1 MIEHVGLAHTEA
13 ELAALIDIGWHR
25 IAPDQ
30 LTLELTPTPPAV
42 PGLPR
47 ASVPQSAL
55 TRWWSPSARPRCET
69 FCTGHIPAWGCVR
82 RSRVIGPSSRWFWR
96 V

>member
-13 ELAALIDIGWHR
+13 ELAALIEIGWHR

-47 ASVPQSAL
+47 ASVPVGIDAVVESKRSAPL
-55 TRWWSPSARPRCET
+55 
-69 FCTGHIPAWGCVR
+69 
-82 RSRVIGPSSRWFWR
+82 
-96 V
+96 